1 MFSLF
6 FEFSHKQKNWTNYFD
21 KFQYILIVNCVLAFV
36 FCVPHLK
43 KNWFNYHFIYWGL
56 LFHSRP
62 FHHTFYFF
70 CLFSFL
76 FQVFFRFKLRGI
88 IIVSVNELDHNTLI
102 YLELNKRLSFG
113 DHLKGTKSRRCHRKK
128 KQLIHNLGNIYTFHQ
143 LVSIGISE
151 RCKTTILYWFCSRPN
166 HWLGARFVVVLSCA
180 LALSPIHY
188 YVVVVNVIRTQCFP
202 FVSLFHSTEWQSTFW
217 WPLPW
222 PMPTDILWRS
232 IYFSCLWNFLS

>member
-1 MFSLF
+1 MNKLLWQISIYTDRKLCVGIRILCSAFEKKIDSTIISYIEDCCFTLVHFIILF
-6 FEFSHKQKNWTNYFD
+6 IS
-21 KFQYILIVNCVLAFV
+21 FV
-36 FCVPHLK
+36 FSV
-43 KNWFNYHFIYWGL
+43 
-56 LFHSRP
+56 
-62 FHHTFYFF
+62 FYFKF
-70 CLFSFL
+70 
-76 FQVFFRFKLRGI
+76 FFRFKLRGI